1 MATAG
6 NTIAWIGVGVVKHRR
21 LNKRIAMLLF
31 IAVNLIQVG
40 LLVLLF
46 FYSFIA
52 FGSLPNSLENSI
64 RFFLIIIAFTTL
76 INALFSIRDIRLLFR
91 TDTEYRLLQDALS
104 KVENLNNSLRA
115 QRHDFLNHLQVVYG
129 LMEMEEYG
137 DARDYIGRVYKDIQK
152 VSRALKTANPAI
164 NALLQAKLLDAEK
177 KNIHMEIDVASRFE
191 KLPIPSWEFCR
202 VLGNLLDNAIQA
214 LEEEPENKLVKIRLE
229 EDLKNLIVHV
239 EDNGPMIP
247 PDLFMEIFKPGFTTK
262 KGQGEGMGLAIT
274 KNIMEKY
281 GGNIQVSSS
290 HEATIFTASVPKPAV
305 DLIHPENDF

>member
-1 MATAG
+1 M
-6 NTIAWIGVGVVKHRR
+6 IHKR
-21 LNKRIAMLLF
+21 LDTRIALLL
-31 IAVNLIQVG
+31 IIVVNLIQVG

-46 FYSFIA
+46 FYSFLT

-64 RFFLIIIAFTTL
+64 RFFLIIIAITTL
-76 INALFSIRDIRLLFR
+76 INAFFSIRDIKLLFR
-91 TDTEYRLLQDALS
+91 TDAEYRLLQDTLS

-177 KNIHMEIDVASRFE
+177 KNIQMEIEVASRFE

-214 LEEEPENKLVKIRLE
+214 LEEKPEDKLVKIRLE

-239 EDNGPMIP
+239 ENNGPMIP
-247 PDLFMEIFKPGFTTK
+247 SDLMMEIFKPGFTTK

-274 KNIMEKY
+274 KDIMENY

-290 HEATIFTASVPKPAV
+290 REATVFTVSVPKPAA
-305 DLIHPENDF
+305 DWIHQENQSKS